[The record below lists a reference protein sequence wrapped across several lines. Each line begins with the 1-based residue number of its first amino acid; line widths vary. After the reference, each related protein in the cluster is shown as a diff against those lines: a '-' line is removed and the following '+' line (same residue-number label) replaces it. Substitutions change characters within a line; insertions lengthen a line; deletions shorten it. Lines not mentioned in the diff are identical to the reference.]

1 MKCSLLTLSCALD
14 GELSQER
21 QAELETHLVTCERC
35 RSGMR
40 YLREETERISQ
51 LARAHVP
58 PGSATAILER
68 ARVLAPEGAGNA
80 ALPPPNPD
88 PVAVVEVPPLD
99 GSPESDITKSASVP
113 DLTLWGPGVAGA
125 SAGGAL
131 DSIAVAGFPAPGEAP
146 EVPTEPEEGPKA
158 GLLEP
163 EATPEDYGVS
173 PEEAPSDEAG
183 GRDSAAS
190 IEDDIAPWSAEP
202 ELTQDQGVGEGAE
215 DQLSAAQTAGQEP
228 VADPESSAWAAS
240 PLTDAVAHLPEED
253 WVPGAADG
261 PPQPVPPGPD
271 AVGAEAVAEGTRLAP
286 STSDDSVESLDPT
299 FQDGPAASDTPLV
312 EYEPLSEDLW
322 ASDGS
327 GPLAAEPPPPGGEGM
342 APLEPAGD
350 VFLGGA
356 LSGELTPPSWGS
368 QPEGPQPELPPAVN
382 LTDQPIESGAVD
394 FPAAAGYSDPILGD
408 GWGAPPAQSAPPGP
422 DVLPVPSAPPEP
434 MVVDQ
439 PPEPADAPAD
449 NPWTAAADG
458 RGPADPAD
466 PWQRSW
472 EPDPLPVWSPA
483 LPPIPP
489 WPGEPPTAGA
499 EEGSS
504 DEVMEVAKEEAA
516 GLEEPAAPAEV
527 PVWIPPPPSLP
538 SSVTDGWVP
547 KRDLLDIPV
556 QSPEPKA
563 AVPPPPSVRPVDS
576 VVPPRRPPTEETTG
590 YQRIPP
596 PHRPGGPGKRPVTP
610 RPAAPLPRSWARTG
624 TIAVAALAVFLIGWA
639 LTHHTAPTPAP
650 TRTAHSSPT
659 PNVSHSP
666 GASPSAPA
674 TTAPA
679 LNLTGEQTFGGGGSG
694 YQMQTARY
702 GLHQNGT
709 QLWVVFQMVSGTGS
723 PKITTG
729 FDGPTTLYVEMQG
742 VAPGV
747 AVPQPPSGE
756 LVTGVK
762 VGQVPGFT
770 GAVYILQLS
779 RAAQVSGYLLPGTDS
794 GSAGERVV
802 LQLQ

>member
-68 ARVLAPEGAGNA
+68 ARVLAPEATGSA
-80 ALPPPNPD
+80 ATPPPDQD
-88 PVAVVEVPPLD
+88 PVAVVEVPPLE
-99 GSPESDITKSASVP
+99 GSPESDLTGSASLP

-125 SAGGAL
+125 TAGGAL
-131 DSIAVAGFPAPGEAP
+131 DSIAVAGYPAPGQAP
-146 EVPTEPEEGPKA
+146 EAPTEPEGEPQA

-163 EATPEDYGVS
+163 EAAPADLGVGAEES
-173 PEEAPSDEAG
+173 PQDEAG
-183 GRDSAAS
+183 GSDAAAS
-190 IEDDIAPWSAEP
+190 MEGDIAPWSAEP
-202 ELTQDQGVGEGAE
+202 ELHPDQGVGGEAE
-215 DQLSAAQTAGQEP
+215 DPLLAAHTAEQEP
-228 VADPESSAWAAS
+228 AVGTEDSGWASSPQAEGGAPSAEEGLMPSTTEPEQLA
-240 PLTDAVAHLPEED
+240 T
-253 WVPGAADG
+253 
-261 PPQPVPPGPD
+261 PGPD
-271 AVGAEAVAEGTRLAP
+271 AAGAEALAEGTGP
-286 STSDDSVESLDPT
+286 VHGTSADMVEDFEPT
-299 FQDGPAASDTPLV
+299 LNQDGLAGPDTLLGDYQPLAN
-312 EYEPLSEDLW
+312 DLW

-327 GPLAAEPPPPGGEGM
+327 GPDAMEPPPPVVEEM
-342 APLEPAGD
+342 APLEPTD
-350 VFLGGA
+350 EVLGSGA
-356 LSGELTPPSWGS
+356 PYDEFASPSWGS
-368 QPEGPQPELPPAVN
+368 QPETPQSELTPAADIA
-382 LTDQPIESGAVD
+382 DQPIGGGAVD
-394 FPAAAGYSDPILGD
+394 VPAAAAYSDPILGD
-408 GWGAPPAQSAPPGP
+408 QWGAPPAGSVSHDPDTSLEPPASLEPRADDRAPGP
-422 DVLPVPSAPPEP
+422 SDTPT
-434 MVVDQ
+434 
-439 PPEPADAPAD
+439 D
-449 NPWTAAADG
+449 NPWAAAAEG
-458 RGPADPAD
+458 GGPENPADS
-466 PWQRSW
+466 WQRSW

-489 WPGEPPTAGA
+489 WPGEHPGAGA

-504 DEVMEVAKEEAA
+504 NEVMEVAKEEAA
-516 GLEEPAAPAEV
+516 GLEEPAAPAEE

-538 SSVTDGWVP
+538 SSVTDAWVP
-547 KRDLLDIPV
+547 KRDLLDLPS
-556 QSPEPKA
+556 QPPEPPA
-563 AVPPPPSVRPVDS
+563 TETLPPPVRPVDS
-576 VVPPRRPPTEETTG
+576 VVPPRRPPSEETTG

-596 PHRPGGPGKRPVTP
+596 PHRPDGPGRRPVTP
-610 RPAAPLPRSWARTG
+610 RPAAPVPRSWARTG

-639 LTHHTAPTPAP
+639 LTHRAAPTPAP
-650 TRTAHSSPT
+650 ARTAHSSPT
-659 PNVSHSP
+659 PNSSHSP

-709 QLWVVFQMVSGTGS
+709 QLWVVFQMVSGSGS

-742 VAPGV
+742 VSPGV

-756 LVTGVK
+756 LVTSVK

-779 RAAQVSGYLLPGTDS
+779 RAAQVSGYLLPGTDT

>member
-1 MKCSLLTLSCALD
+1 
-14 GELSQER
+14 
-21 QAELETHLVTCERC
+21 
-35 RSGMR
+35 
-40 YLREETERISQ
+40 
-51 LARAHVP
+51 
-58 PGSATAILER
+58 
-68 ARVLAPEGAGNA
+68 
-80 ALPPPNPD
+80 
-88 PVAVVEVPPLD
+88 
-99 GSPESDITKSASVP
+99 
-113 DLTLWGPGVAGA
+113 VAGA
-125 SAGGAL
+125 TAGGAL
-131 DSIAVAGFPAPGEAP
+131 DSIAVTGFPAPDEKP
-146 EVPTEPEEGPKA
+146 EVPTESGEGPTA

-163 EATPEDYGVS
+163 EAAPDDRGIGS
-173 PEEAPSDEAG
+173 GEAPSDEAG
-183 GRDSAAS
+183 GPDAAAS
-190 IEDDIAPWSAEP
+190 IEDDIAPWSPEP
-202 ELTQDQGVGEGAE
+202 QLTQDQGRGEEAE
-215 DQLSAAQTAGQEP
+215 AQLPAAEAAE
-228 VADPESSAWAAS
+228 PESVVESEGSAWASS
-240 PLTDAVAHLPEED
+240 PLTEAVAPSSEED
-253 WVPGAADG
+253 WMPSATEE
-261 PPQPVPPGPD
+261 PQQPFPPGPD
-271 AVGAEAVAEGTRLAP
+271 AAEAEALAEGTGIAP
-286 STSDDSVESLDPT
+286 STSDNTVANLDPASE
-299 FQDGPAASDTPLV
+299 DGAPASDTPLA
-312 EYEPLSEDLW
+312 EYEPLADNLW

-327 GPLAAEPPPPGGEGM
+327 GPGATEPPPPEAEGT
-342 APLEPAGD
+342 ASLEPAGGTF
-350 VFLGGA
+350 VGGA
-356 LSGELTPPSWGS
+356 PSEELAPFFWGS
-368 QPEGPQPELPPAVN
+368 PPEAPQPELPTAVD
-382 LTDQPIESGAVD
+382 LPDQPIDGGAED

-408 GWGAPPAQSAPPGP
+408 SWGAPPAPGGP
-422 DVLPVPSAPPEP
+422 QGLDVFAEPSAPPEP
-434 MVVDQ
+434 GAVDQ
-439 PPEPADAPAD
+439 PSEPPDTPAD
-449 NPWTAAADG
+449 NPWTAAAEES
-458 RGPADPAD
+458 GPAIPAA
-466 PWQRSW
+466 PWQSSW

-489 WPGEPPTAGA
+489 WPGESPTAAA

-516 GLEEPAAPAEV
+516 GLDEPAAAPEV

-556 QSPEPKA
+556 QPAEPKA
-563 AVPPPPSVRPVDS
+563 SVPLAPPIRPVDS
-576 VVPPRRPPTEETTG
+576 VVSPRRPPSEETTG

-596 PHRPGGPGKRPVTP
+596 PHRPDGPGKRPKAA
-610 RPAAPLPRSWARTG
+610 RPAAPQPRSWARTG

-639 LTHHTAPTPAP
+639 LTHRTAPTPAP
-650 TRTAHSSPT
+650 TRTAQSSPT
-659 PNVSHSP
+659 PNVSRSP

-709 QLWVVFQMVSGTGS
+709 QLWVVFQMVSGSGS

-742 VAPGV
+742 VSPGV

-756 LVTGVK
+756 LVTSVK

-779 RAAQVSGYLLPGTDS
+779 RAAQVSGYLLPGTES

>member
-68 ARVLAPEGAGNA
+68 ARVLAPEAAGSA
-80 ALPPPNPD
+80 TAPPPDRD

-99 GSPESDITKSASVP
+99 GSPESGITGSASLP
-113 DLTLWGPGVAGA
+113 DLTLWSPGVAGA
-125 SAGGAL
+125 TAGGTM
-131 DSIAVAGFPAPGEAP
+131 DSLGVAGYPAPGQVSEA
-146 EVPTEPEEGPKA
+146 PTEPEEDPRA

-163 EATPEDYGVS
+163 DATSADLGAGVEES
-173 PEEAPSDEAG
+173 PQDEAG
-183 GRDSAAS
+183 GSDAATS
-190 IEDDIAPWSAEP
+190 MEGDIAPWSAGP
-202 ELTQDQGVGEGAE
+202 ELHPGEGVDEEAE
-215 DQLSAAQTAGQEP
+215 DQLLDAQTAEQEP
-228 VADPESSAWAAS
+228 VVGPQGSGWASS
-240 PLTDAVAHLPEED
+240 PLTEGVAFSAEEGLTPSDAEPDQLATSGPE
-253 WVPGAADG
+253 AA
-261 PPQPVPPGPD
+261 
-271 AVGAEAVAEGTRLAP
+271 GAEALAEGP
-286 STSDDSVESLDPT
+286 GPGSGTSGDTVDYFEPA
-299 FQDGPAASDTPLV
+299 FPDGPEDLDTPV
-312 EYEPLSEDLW
+312 VDYEPLANDLW

-327 GPLAAEPPPPGGEGM
+327 VPDATEPPPARVEGI
-342 APLEPAGD
+342 ASREPADD
-350 VFLGGA
+350 VFGGLPPEGSA
-356 LSGELTPPSWGS
+356 PPSWES
-368 QPEGPQPELPPAVN
+368 QPVAPQSELPPAADIP
-382 LTDQPIESGAVD
+382 DQPIDGGAVD
-394 FPAAAGYSDPILGD
+394 APTAAGYSDPILGD
-408 GWGAPPAQSAPPGP
+408 QWEAPPADSRPRVPDGLLGPQADDQNPKPP
-422 DVLPVPSAPPEP
+422 
-434 MVVDQ
+434 
-439 PPEPADAPAD
+439 DAATD
-449 NPWTAAADG
+449 NPWTAAAEG
-458 RGPADPAD
+458 GGPANPAG
-466 PWQRSW
+466 PWQHTW

-489 WPGEPPTAGA
+489 WPSDSKGA
-499 EEGSS
+499 AEGSA

-516 GLEEPAAPAEV
+516 GLEEPPAPAEV

-547 KRDLLDIPV
+547 RRDLLDIPSRPPDV
-556 QSPEPKA
+556 PSRPPEAPT
-563 AVPPPPSVRPVDS
+563 AVPLSPPVRPVDS
-576 VVPPRRPPTEETTG
+576 VVPPHRPPSEETKG

-596 PHRPGGPGKRPVTP
+596 PHRSDGGGRRPATP
-610 RPAAPLPRSWARTG
+610 RPAAPVPRSWARTG

-639 LTHHTAPTPAP
+639 ITHHAAPTPAP
-650 TRTAHSSPT
+650 ARTAHSSPT
-659 PNVSHSP
+659 PNSSHSP

-679 LNLTGEQTFGGGGSG
+679 VSLTGEQTFGGGGAG

-709 QLWVVFQMVSGTGS
+709 QLWVVFQMVSGSGS

-742 VAPGV
+742 VSPGV

-756 LVTGVK
+756 LVTSVRI
-762 VGQVPGFT
+762 GQVPGFT

-779 RAAQVSGYLLPGTDS
+779 RAAQVSGYLLPGTDT